1 MIADN
6 AADERAKANRPRPRS
21 YEEVFTPEEA
31 KKMGII
37 TTCWTKMAGRKGS
50 KNSANYVGTKSA
62 ESTEM
67 GLNVW
72 GILFLYGLE

>member
-1 MIADN
+1 LQIFYALAFIVFMIADN

-37 TTCWTKMAGRKGS
+37 TTCWTKMAAPKGS
-50 KNSANYVGTKSA
+50 DKKRS
-62 ESTEM
+62 
-67 GLNVW
+67 LD
-72 GILFLYGLE
+72 